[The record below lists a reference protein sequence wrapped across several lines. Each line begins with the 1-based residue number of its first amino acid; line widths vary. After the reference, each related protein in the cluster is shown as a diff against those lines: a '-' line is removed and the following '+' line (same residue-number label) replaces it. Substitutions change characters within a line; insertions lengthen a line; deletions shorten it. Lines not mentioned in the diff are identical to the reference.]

1 MNARVSRLSKCRQ
14 TLGCL
19 KKQHK
24 ARKRRAI
31 DPTDH
36 MVTVLLESFMKLMLF
51 IGNGNVEIL

>member
-1 MNARVSRLSKCRQ
+1 MPESMDSQNVGKHQDVWRL
-14 TLGCL
+14 
-19 KKQHK
+19 HK
-24 ARKRRAI
+24 ARKRHAI